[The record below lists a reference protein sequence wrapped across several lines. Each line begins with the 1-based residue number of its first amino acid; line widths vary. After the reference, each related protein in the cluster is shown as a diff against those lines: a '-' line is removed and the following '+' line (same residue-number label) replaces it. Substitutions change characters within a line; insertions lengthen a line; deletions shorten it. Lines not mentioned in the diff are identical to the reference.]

1 MFKENLYGKVEGEKS
16 NEKNIIVD
24 DDNIVDE
31 LDIKDSL

>member
-1 MFKENLYGKVEGEKS
+1 MFKENLYGKVEGDES